1 MANGGRIDY
10 TVGFKADLSGL
21 NSVRNGLKE
30 IQNLTAQDYMIR
42 FSTTNSLQQAER
54 ELETLKAQVAQI
66 EVAYTKSFDSKL
78 GVLNVQALDKEW
90 SKAGIRTQNLF
101 NTLAKV
107 GQENV
112 FNKMIE
118 QATTANY
125 KLKQTKDGVVIALS
139 SLKMLVQLGLDIG
152 EELIIGKSGWD
163 VEDSIE
169 IYDDYREWVMGK
181 KKIFEELNPLFD
193 AILDFCDSGDSER
206 R

>member
-78 GVLNVQALDKEW
+78 GVLNIQTLNKEL
-90 SKAGIRTQNLF
+90 SKAGIRTQN
-101 NTLAKV
+101 
-107 GQENV
+107 
-112 FNKMIE
+112 
-118 QATTANY
+118 
-125 KLKQTKDGVVIALS
+125 
-139 SLKMLVQLGLDIG
+139 
-152 EELIIGKSGWD
+152 
-163 VEDSIE
+163 
-169 IYDDYREWVMGK
+169 
-181 KKIFEELNPLFD
+181 
-193 AILDFCDSGDSER
+193 
-206 R
+206 